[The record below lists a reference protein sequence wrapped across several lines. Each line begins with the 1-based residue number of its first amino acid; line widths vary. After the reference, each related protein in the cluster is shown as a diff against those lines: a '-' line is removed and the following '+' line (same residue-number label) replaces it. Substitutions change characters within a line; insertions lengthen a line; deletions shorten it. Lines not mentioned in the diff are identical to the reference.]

1 MRGKIYVD
9 QPFLIRFKLSEDVS
23 TATAIIFKYIDPD
36 GTDGTLTS
44 ITTESDGYTVN
55 KLTSFAKEGMW
66 TVWAYVDFPGY
77 AGVPSEP
84 AHIKIWKE
92 GE

>member
-1 MRGKIYVD
+1 MIK
-9 QPFLIRFKLSEDVS
+9 LKLSEDLS
-23 TATAIIFKYIDPD
+23 TATNIVFKCIDPD
-36 GTDGTLTS
+36 GENSILTD
-44 ITTESDGYTVN
+44 IAVESDNYTTYKV
-55 KLTSFAKEGMW
+55 TSFNKEGLW

-84 AHIKIWKE
+84 AHIKIWRE